1 MDAEEYL
8 AKLVDQLDSALSI
21 DANHAAKEEEEKEE
35 EKGRGG
41 GGGQEEGEEE
51 EEREEDR
58 RRASLISALGSH
70 LGRGRTENQVECQHC
85 GHVSRRVEDF
95 TSLQLGIDGC
105 GSVEVSELRE
115 GRKIFYRR
123 AVESRVHWSLYFI
136 SS

>member
-21 DANHAAKEEEEKEE
+21 DTNDTAKEEEEKEE
-35 EKGRGG
+35 EMGRGS
-41 GGGQEEGEEE
+41 GGQEEGEGE

-58 RRASLISALGSH
+58 RRASIISALGSH

-105 GSVEVSELRE
+105 GSVEVSLSGKGER
-115 GRKIFYRR
+115 YRR
-123 AVESRVHWSLYFI
+123 AAESRVFWALYFI